1 MSTSTEGVELCKDFV
16 YWLISPTVKVMQR
29 GEHLD
34 NMNDRADQ
42 LLLGSSQFA
51 QQSTRL
57 RRKMLIQNLKGWA
70 ILILI
75 AAGFLSILI
84 YFIVDHNNPG
94 HGFDCFFFF
103 FLFLIFRNLFRKV
116 TVTEQKK

>member
-1 MSTSTEGVELCKDFV
+1 
-16 YWLISPTVKVMQR
+16 MQR

-84 YFIVDHNNPG
+84 YFIVDHNKNPG
-94 HGFDCFFFF
+94 QVSIVFSSSFFS
-103 FLFLIFRNLFRKV
+103 
-116 TVTEQKK
+116 

>member
-1 MSTSTEGVELCKDFV
+1 
-16 YWLISPTVKVMQR
+16 MQR

-57 RRKMLIQNLKGWA
+57 QRKMLIQNLKGWA
-70 ILILI
+70 ILILL
-75 AAGFLSILI
+75 AAGFLSVLI
-84 YFIVDHNNPG
+84 YFIVDHNKNPG
-94 HGFDCFFFF
+94 YGFDCFLF
-103 FLFLIFRNLFRKV
+103 FLFLNFSKPFSNSDGN
-116 TVTEQKK
+116 

>member
-1 MSTSTEGVELCKDFV
+1 
-16 YWLISPTVKVMQR
+16 MQR

-84 YFIVDHNNPG
+84 YFIVDHNKTYPG
-94 HGFDCFFFF
+94 HGFDY
-103 FLFLIFRNLFRKV
+103 LFLLLSFLSFSKPFSQSDGN
-116 TVTEQKK
+116 